1 MWAVVMIREGKQPVV
16 WGPMAGD
23 AAAEFAGFATA
34 EIDPAFAVPLT
45 DAVAELTGW
54 REHIAGP
61 AFARLAE
68 IEHLHGDG
76 SRPLTTAEVGTI
88 LRRRYPGEPS

>member
-23 AAAEFAGFATA
+23 AAAEFAAFATA

-45 DAVAELTGW
+45 DPVAELTGW
-54 REHIAGP
+54 REAIAGP
-61 AFARLAE
+61 AFARVAEFEQACSHPGPEGSVAALA
-68 IEHLHGDG
+68 
-76 SRPLTTAEVGTI
+76 AI
-88 LRRRYPGEPS
+88 LAKSYPADPS